1 MQGGGLK
8 EVNYA
13 RHGKDLRQ
21 LRKLAAAENKLFQ
34 AGRVHISAQ
43 GGGEVPR
50 GKMYKLVLEAGH
62 TGADSE

>member
-1 MQGGGLK
+1 M
-8 EVNYA
+8 
-13 RHGKDLRQ
+13 RQ
-21 LRKLAAAENKLFQ
+21 LRQLAAAENKLFQ

-62 TGADSE
+62 TGADRE